1 MDAHFIVSYDADAVR
16 ELESLKGRQERNALF
31 TVIGKLRILGPG
43 LLPPHVKSLKGE
55 PGLLELRPR
64 QGSSPVRAI
73 CRRIVNV
80 YVILAF
86 SIKADK
92 ADFDATVEAARE
104 RSLRYEGLTLR

>member
-1 MDAHFIVSYDADAVR
+1 MDARFIVLFDADAVR
-16 ELESLKGRQERNALF
+16 ELEPIKGRQERNALF
-31 TVIGKLRILGPG
+31 TVIGKLRMLGPR

-73 CRRIVNV
+73 CRRIANG

-92 ADFDATVEAARE
+92 ADFDAAVAAARE
-104 RSLRYEGLTLR
+104 RSRRYEGLTIR